1 MRIVPL
7 KSVASVDISNVDKK
21 CKDGEEEVFLCN
33 FVDVYHNWAITRGM
47 ESSLMRA
54 TASKAQIERFSL
66 HKGQVAIT
74 KDSET
79 RDDIGIPAYIAD
91 DISNGVLGYHCAL
104 ITPDETALRG
114 KYLNIVL
121 HSPYAKKYFEA
132 NASGSGQR
140 YTLTIEIIE
149 RFPIPLPDEITA
161 QDDFGNLCSAI
172 DSKIA
177 NNNAICFDLESM
189 AKLLYDYWFVQFDF
203 PDEHGKP
210 YRSSSGKMVWN
221 DALKREIPEGWE
233 VHRAS
238 EYISPVRGVSYSAE
252 DLIGDGIPMF
262 NLNSFNE
269 DGTYKTAGLKTFSGA
284 VADDRLVAPHDLI
297 MCVTQQTDIDL
308 TGKRNVIGKALFV
321 PDLGQSR
328 MTMSMD
334 VVKLVADDPAK
345 LAFFKY
351 LFGLGYAHKYVVGYA
366 NGTKIKHLDIDGALS
381 VPVAIPPKSS
391 PLIQAFY
398 ERALTVSDAISNALN
413 ENQRLAEIRDFLL
426 PMLMNGQVT
435 VGKEHA

>member
-1 MRIVPL
+1 MVNILRIKDVCSRFSSGRSISASEIAEVGKYPVFGGNGL
-7 KSVASVDISNVDKK
+7 RGYTETYNFDGECAVIGRQGAYCGNVRYFSGKAYMTEHAIVAVANENNNTRFLAYKFSLMGLGRYAGQSAQPGLSVETLLDVDIDVPDKPVQ
-21 CKDGEEEVFLCN
+21 DG
-33 FVDVYHNWAITRGM
+33 
-47 ESSLMRA
+47 
-54 TASKAQIERFSL
+54 
-66 HKGQVAIT
+66 VA
-74 KDSET
+74 K
-79 RDDIGIPAYIAD
+79 
-91 DISNGVLGYHCAL
+91 VL
-104 ITPDETALRG
+104 
-114 KYLNIVL
+114 
-121 HSPYAKKYFEA
+121 
-132 NASGSGQR
+132 
-140 YTLTIEIIE
+140 
-149 RFPIPLPDEITA
+149 
-161 QDDFGNLCSAI
+161 SAI
-172 DSKIA
+172 DDKIRI
-177 NNNAICFDLESM
+177 NRSVCSDLEAM

-203 PDEHGKP
+203 PDEKGKP
-210 YRSSSGKMVWN
+210 YKSSGGKMVWN
-221 DALKREIPEGWE
+221 DELKREIPEGWE

-252 DLIGDGIPMF
+252 DLLGDGIPMF

-334 VVKLVADDPAK
+334 VVKLIADDPAK

-351 LFGLGYAHKYVVGYA
+351 FFGLGYAHKYVVGYA

-391 PLIQAFY
+391 PLIQAFS

-413 ENQRLAEIRDFLL
+413 ESQRLAELRDFLL
-426 PMLMNGQVT
+426 PMLMNGQVK
-435 VGKEHA
+435 VE